1 MSLNIHKTIHTK
13 LNYFIE
19 IAKIP
24 NIIFHGPNGSGKRT
38 IVHSFLNKIY
48 NNDKERL
55 DSYVLYVDC
64 AHDGKGIKFIR
75 NELKFFAK
83 KHIDFNKGKNFK
95 TIVLLNA
102 DKLTIDAQS
111 ALRRCIELFTHT
123 TRFFIIIQNINLLLK
138 PILSRFCDIYIPSPF
153 LDRTHVNLYK
163 YKINNAYFMKEYN
176 KKHNNN
182 LKTLINKHK
191 NGFNSETLMF
201 FSKMLYKKGFCG
213 LDLIEYL
220 KGCTM
225 NELKKN
231 GLLVLISK
239 IKREIRN
246 EELIMYIIL
255 NYIFIRSESELENI
269 LFM

>member
-13 LNYFIE
+13 LNHFIE

-38 IVHSFLNKIY
+38 IVYSFLKKIY
-48 NNDKERL
+48 NNDKDKL

-123 TRFFIIIQNINLLLK
+123 TRFFIIIENINLLLK
-138 PILSRFCDIYIPSPF
+138 PILSRFCDIYIPNPYM
-153 LDRTHVNLYK
+153 DRNHVNLYK
-163 YKINNAYFMKEYN
+163 YKINNVYYMRDYN
-176 KKHNNN
+176 KKHINN
-182 LKTLINKHK
+182 LKLLINKHK
-191 NGFNSETLMF
+191 SGFNSITLMH
-201 FSKMLYKKGFCG
+201 FSNMLYKKGFCG
-213 LDLIEYL
+213 LDVIEYL
-220 KGCTM
+220 KSCHL
-225 NELKKN
+225 NEIKKSA
-231 GLLVLISK
+231 LLVLVSK

-255 NYIFIRSESELENI
+255 NYIFIRSESKLENI